1 MNYKIGVIGDKE
13 SVLPFKL
20 FGFTVHFANETRE
33 INEAFNQLIEKE
45 YGVIYI
51 TENCA
56 SKIMDR
62 IASYQSKM
70 IPAILLIPDHE
81 GSRGIAQ
88 SRLEESMRKAAGQ
101 NLL

>member
-13 SVLPFKL
+13 SVLAFKL
-20 FGFTVHFANETRE
+20 FGFTVYFANETIE
-33 INEAFNQLIEKE
+33 INEAFDQLIEKE

-51 TENCA
+51 TEQCA

-62 IASYQSKM
+62 IASYQNKM
-70 IPAILLIPDHE
+70 TPAILLIPDHE

-88 SRLEESMRKAAGQ
+88 SRLQESMRKAAGQ